1 MVRALPGDPI
11 DTLLAESGT
20 SVPREEL
27 RHEMGLDLAFFPAV
41 IRDAR
46 NALHGDFGR
55 SLFSKQPIAPLIG
68 ARFLNTLWLSCVAL
82 SIALGLSLLIGLHAA
97 AFPGGASDRFCT
109 VFGAITAALPT
120 PWIGPMLIVLFA
132 VWIPIFPLGESVI
145 LPSITLSLGLAG
157 VWSRLIRN
165 RVRDSLAFGPA
176 TSARARGLPEWRITL
191 KYGLG
196 PVSGLLVAYL
206 GSQFGIL
213 LGGAFVTEII
223 FDWRGLGSL
232 WVSAVLRRDYPV
244 VEAAT
249 FVAASTILL
258 GIWLG
263 DWLRARIDRRE
274 ERLS

>member
-1 MVRALPGDPI
+1 
-11 DTLLAESGT
+11 
-20 SVPREEL
+20 
-27 RHEMGLDLAFFPAV
+27 
-41 IRDAR
+41 
-46 NALHGDFGR
+46 
-55 SLFSKQPIAPLIG
+55 
-68 ARFLNTLWLSCVAL
+68 
-82 SIALGLSLLIGLHAA
+82 
-97 AFPGGASDRFCT
+97 
-109 VFGAITAALPT
+109 
-120 PWIGPMLIVLFA
+120 MLIVLFA

-258 GIWLG
+258 ESGWAIGCAPESTVGKRDCHEMANDLARAL
-263 DWLRARIDRRE
+263 DPLRARRLDLPETRFSITTSRTRSSPDFPALAGFDAFGRNLIPLTLRASLLSIGFSLAVVVARLILALFLGRDDRA
-274 ERLS
+274 LTAVSS